1 MLAALFQLSGR
12 VTDLYSGDR
21 REFMSN
27 STSQPDGS
35 AAVSDASAAADSN
48 ATKRPAKNRVW
59 SFVRDVA
66 VILLSAI
73 VISFLIKTFL
83 VRSFYIPSASM
94 ENTLQIND
102 RIMVNQ
108 LVPKVFGLSRGDVV
122 VFTDPGGWLAGQ
134 AQGSSSNTTNI
145 IDGLLSVVGLTA
157 PDSDDHLVKRVIG
170 MPGDHVTCCNVQGQV
185 EVNGVGLDE
194 PYVLKPSG
202 QSNNASTFDVTVP
215 ANDLFVMGDNR
226 YNSRDSRFQTNTP
239 LKGFVPISDVVGQ
252 AFVVT
257 WPVSRWAWLGN
268 YPQTFQDV
276 PAPTTSGQ

>member
-1 MLAALFQLSGR
+1 
-12 VTDLYSGDR
+12 
-21 REFMSN
+21 MSN

-35 AAVSDASAAADSN
+35 AAPADASAAAEHAAS
-48 ATKRPAKNRVW
+48 KHPAKNRIW
-59 SFVRDVA
+59 MFARDVA

-94 ENTLQIND
+94 KDTLQIND

-122 VFTDPGGWLAGQ
+122 VFTDPGGWLPGH
-134 AQGSSSNTTNI
+134 AQGDGAGNPASQNF
-145 IDGLLSVVGLTA
+145 IDGLLSVVGITA

-194 PYVLKPSG
+194 PYVLKPAG
-202 QSNNASTFDVTVP
+202 ETNNASTFDVTVP

-239 LKGFVPISDVVGQ
+239 LKGFVPISNVVGQ

-257 WPVSRWAWLGN
+257 WPVQRWAWLGN

-276 PAPTTSGQ
+276 PAPTVSGQ